1 MVIIQKYVLK
11 NYLMSFAFCIS
22 LLIVIGVIG
31 DILSFLDNIFK
42 ENIPIRSILAFY
54 FYLGPFA
61 FVHMVPFASLLA
73 AVYVFNSLSKNHEVT
88 AVITSGL
95 SLWTLLKPVMMVTL
109 LFCLAT
115 FIVND
120 RVVPQAMERAE
131 TIRREELEAGRDTT
145 GKRHTIRD
153 MTVYGKAG
161 QVIFA
166 KSFDVKE
173 NVLTNVILH
182 GEDATHTVT
191 DKISART
198 VRWDGVDSWIGED
211 VIVFRLDA
219 SGNFRTE
226 PEVYRKRKIMIY
238 ETPQDLRKV
247 QSDPRFMS
255 YSQLSEYIKLLK
267 TGSRETFR
275 RLTVDLNYKLSFPF
289 TALITVL
296 IGVPFSIET
305 GRGNALIGM
314 ARGISIA
321 MLYLP
326 AVAIALALGKGGYL
340 PPVLS
345 AWIAL
350 ILFALLGIYY
360 VNKKS

>member
-1 MVIIQKYVLK
+1 MVIIQKYILK
-11 NYLMSFAFCIS
+11 NYLMSFAFCIA
-22 LLIVIGVIG
+22 LLMVIGVIG
-31 DILSFLDNIFK
+31 DILSFLENIFK
-42 ENIPIRSILAFY
+42 ENIPVSSILAFY

-120 RVVPQAMERAE
+120 RVVPKAMEKAE
-131 TIRREELEAGRDTT
+131 TIRREELESGRDGT
-145 GKRHTIRD
+145 GKKHTIRD

-166 KSFDVKE
+166 KSFDTKE
-173 NVLTNVILH
+173 NVLTNFILH
-182 GEDATHTVT
+182 GEDVTHSVT
-191 DKISART
+191 DKISARL
-198 VRWDGVDSWIGED
+198 VRWDGAGSWIGED
-211 VIVFRLDA
+211 VIVFRVDTQ
-219 SGNFRTE
+219 GNFKAE
-226 PEVYRKRKIMIY
+226 PEVYRKRKIMIT
-238 ETPQDLRKV
+238 ETPEDLRKV
-247 QSDPRFMS
+247 QSDPRFMTFV
-255 YSQLSEYIKLLK
+255 QLRDYLKLLK
-267 TGSRETFR
+267 TGSKETFR
-275 RLTVDLNYKLSFPF
+275 RLSVDLNYKLAFPF

-314 ARGISIA
+314 ARGIAIA

-326 AVAIALALGKGGYL
+326 AVAIALALGKGGYI

-345 AWIAL
+345 AWISL
-350 ILFALLGIYY
+350 ILFALLGMYY